1 MQCRGAAATCS
12 ARVRVVGNANVGLTG
27 SILGVGTLWSPKTV
41 TYSKC
46 HFEGSEEIK
55 ILFHSD
61 GEVTVFGL
69 DKVHMLQDDP
79 VSPTF
84 AFPTTSTPALQAVV
98 APRYCIS
105 FV

>member
-27 SILGVGTLWSPKTV
+27 SIWGVGTLWSPKTV

-55 ILFHSD
+55 ILCHSD
-61 GEVTVFGL
+61 SEVITDF
-69 DKVHMLQDDP
+69 
-79 VSPTF
+79 F
-84 AFPTTSTPALQAVV
+84 ETSFWMQQHSVV
-98 APRYCIS
+98 NSTWMARS
-105 FV
+105 